1 MAQHGVCVM
10 LLLLLPY
17 FAAHRLP
24 FPHQT
29 KANRANGRYNSRP
42 LLSSLERTAHIYK
55 IRNYNMLPQSQ
66 SSFSSLFPFSLSLL
80 WVSL

>member
-42 LLSSLERTAHIYK
+42 LLSSLEKDRAY
-55 IRNYNMLPQSQ
+55 L
-66 SSFSSLFPFSLSLL
+66 
-80 WVSL
+80 